1 LKTKRGV
8 ALAVLILIAAA
19 VSVLVLKPAV
29 PHPHSVI
36 SAAPS
41 PSPSA
46 AAQPLR
52 DYGPVPPGVP
62 VIYGSAPSNQL
73 WVTAFD
79 WQGVPRGT
87 LKLAGPL
94 AQILA
99 PEPHCSVVLD
109 QQTFEEVLY
118 VEQPGQAVS
127 KRVGVIVN
135 DGSVGQSGVSAVE
148 CNFQHNFA
156 IAVRT
161 CVSKPCDAWVVR
173 LSDAALLGHWS
184 YTDVLSVIPST
195 DGSIVA
201 ENGANG
207 SVTRVRSIPDGRVLA
222 TLPAEDAIGA
232 FSDDDRYAV
241 IAPVVSVA
249 PIRVIDWRA
258 KTEVWHYDFSTGR
271 TMMVAVNPGAGDL
284 AIAIGTEEQY
294 YNLIQD
300 YTYSVVIVHADG
312 SANAIPGKYFWIF
325 PPYADAYPP
334 KGGRS

>member
-1 LKTKRGV
+1 MRRGL
-8 ALAVLILIAAA
+8 ALGILVVLAAV
-19 VSVLVLKPAV
+19 VSVLVLSPRV
-29 PHPHSVI
+29 PRPQGSV
-36 SAAPS
+36 STPAPS
-41 PSPSA
+41 ASPTDSG
-46 AAQPLR
+46 QSLH

-79 WQGVPRGT
+79 WQGTPRGT
-87 LKLAGPL
+87 VKLAGPL
-94 AQILA
+94 AQVLA
-99 PEPHCSVVLD
+99 PEPHCSVVQD
-109 QQTFEEVLY
+109 QQTFEQVLY
-118 VEQPGQAVS
+118 VDLPGQAVS
-127 KRVGVIVN
+127 KRIGVIVK

-156 IAVRT
+156 IAMRT
-161 CVSKPCDAWVVR
+161 CISTPCEAWAVR

-184 YTDVLSVIPST
+184 YTDVLSVVPST
-195 DGSIVA
+195 DGSLLA

-207 SVTRVRSIPDGRVLA
+207 SVTRVRSIPDGRLLA

-249 PIRVIDWRA
+249 PIRVMDWRSKA
-258 KTEVWHYDFSTGR
+258 EVWHYDFSTGR
-271 TMMVAVNPGAGDL
+271 TMMVAVNPGTGDL
-284 AIAIGTEEQY
+284 AIAIGTEDQY

-325 PPYADAYPP
+325 PPYADAYPS